1 MTNYICIHSHL
12 YQPPRENPWLERI
25 EIQDSA
31 YPYHDWNMRISAECY
46 GPNAASRILDDK
58 GRITQIVNNYEKISF
73 NFGPT
78 LLDWL
83 QKHSPDTYKKI
94 IAADQASVK
103 SRAGNG
109 NAIAQAYNHMIMPL
123 ANRRDKVTQ
132 VMWGISSFRKHFNRE
147 PEGMWLPET
156 AVDLETLEI
165 LADQDI
171 KFTILAPSQAKRI
184 RPLGTMKWEN
194 VENGSIDTRQPYL
207 MPLPCGGSIVI
218 FFYNGHIAHEIAFG
232 GLLASGETLAKK
244 ILADLPH
251 APPKKA
257 HLIHIATDGETFGHH
272 HRYGDMALA
281 YAIDHLEKNKDVM
294 ITNYG
299 EYLSLHPPDYEVQIH
314 DNSSWSC
321 VHGVER
327 WRSDCGCNTGH
338 NNNWNQ
344 AWRAPLRESLDWLR
358 YKLIHIFREYA
369 AKLFSDPWTA
379 RNHYI
384 DILHDRSGENKKTF
398 LKTHGKKDLSEEE
411 QKRAWMLLEMQ
422 RNAML
427 MYTSCGWFF
436 DEISGIEPVQ
446 ILNYAAR
453 AIELA
458 RNISREELM
467 EDIFLEHLLEAV
479 SNIEGMGNGADIY
492 RKFVIPSKVSLQKV
506 VAHAVISSFFA
517 NTDENVQLG
526 CFTLIRKDSIRLTVK
541 NACVA
546 VGRLDV
552 DCTVTDSS
560 ESFVYAAIQQSLHD
574 FKCAVR
580 SYSELT
586 MLFPGSTVSHKEGD
600 ALERLAAEMSD
611 AFNKKSIAEVLKI
624 MDTFFENTR
633 YSLKD
638 IFRDEQQQ
646 LLNIII
652 HDGLDTIE
660 KTFEQ
665 AYKTTSFLMG
675 LMESL
680 GHRVPTTF
688 KTSAE
693 VALKREIVKIL
704 ESKTI
709 NVEQMDF
716 LLQEVGRWDIHLDEE
731 WLKNMLETRITI
743 EADLLRQD
751 NGITTLRRMNE
762 FLTVLFLF
770 SSKTNLWEM
779 QNIFYEV
786 MAAKFHLARKNAEG
800 NDKEAR
806 SWLDEFLQLG
816 HKLFMNMEELAKN
829 LSSENETDVG
839 CPEREKTVW
848 VDALKE
854 SKTIN
859 DKNVVQTS
867 EKNT

>member
-83 QKHSPDTYKKI
+83 QRHSSETYKKI
-94 IAADQASVK
+94 LAADQASLQ

-123 ANRRDKVTQ
+123 ANRRDKITQ
-132 VMWGISSFRKHFNRE
+132 VMWGISSFQKHFNRA
-147 PEGMWLPET
+147 PQGMWLPET

-171 KFTILAPSQAKRI
+171 KYTILAPNQAKRI
-184 RPLGTMKWEN
+184 RPLGTLKWKN
-194 VENGSIDTRQPYL
+194 VENGSIDTRHPYL
-207 MPLPCGGSIVI
+207 IQLPCGGSIAI

-232 GLLASGETLAKK
+232 GLLASGDTLAKK
-244 ILADLPH
+244 ILADLPP
-251 APPKKA
+251 ASPQKA

-281 YAIDHLEKNKDVM
+281 YAIDYLEKNNDVK

-299 EYLSLHPPDYEVQIH
+299 EYLSLHPPVYEVQIH
-314 DNSSWSC
+314 FNSSWSC

-338 NNNWNQ
+338 NNSWNQ
-344 AWRAPLRESLDWLR
+344 AWRSPLRESLDWLR
-358 YKLIHIFREYA
+358 YKLIQIFREYA
-369 AKLFSDPWTA
+369 DKLFSDPWAA

-384 DILHDRSGENKKTF
+384 DILHDRSQEDKNTF
-398 LKTHGKKDLSEEE
+398 LKTHGKNNLTEE
-411 QKRAWMLLEMQ
+411 QQQRAWMLLEMQ

-458 RNISREELM
+458 RDISGEDSM
-467 EDIFLEHLLEAV
+467 EDIFLEHLAQAT
-479 SNIEGMGNGADIY
+479 SNIEGMGTGADIY
-492 RKFVIPSKVSLQKV
+492 RKFVLPSKVSLQKV
-506 VAHAVISSFFA
+506 VAHAVLSSFFA

-526 CFTLIRKDSIRLTVK
+526 CFTLTRKDSIRLTVK

-552 DCTVTDSS
+552 DCTVTESS

-580 SYSELT
+580 LYSELPP
-586 MLFPGSTVSHKEGD
+586 LFPGSPDSHKEGD
-600 ALERLAAEMSD
+600 ALARLAAKIND
-611 AFNKKSIAEVLKI
+611 AFSQKGIAEVLKT
-624 MDTFFENTR
+624 MDTFFDDTR

-665 AYKTTSFLMG
+665 AYQTTSFLMG

-680 GHRVPTTF
+680 GHRVPSNF
-688 KTSAE
+688 KTAAE
-693 VALKREIVKIL
+693 IALKREIVKIL
-704 ESKTI
+704 ESNTI
-709 NVEQMDF
+709 DVVQLDS
-716 LLQEVGRWDIHLDEE
+716 LLQEIDSWNIHLDEE
-731 WLKNMLETRITI
+731 WLKNLLERRISI
-743 EADLLRQD
+743 EAALFRQD
-751 NGITTLRRMNE
+751 SGISTLRRMNE
-762 FLTVLFLF
+762 FLTALFLF

-779 QNIFYEV
+779 QNIFYDV
-786 MAAKFHLARKNAEG
+786 MNAKFQLANKNAET
-800 NDKEAR
+800 NDTEAR

-816 HKLFMNMEELAKN
+816 HKLFLNMEELAKN
-829 LSSENETDVG
+829 LPGDHGTDVG
-839 CPEREKTVW
+839 CSEEKQV
-848 VDALKE
+848 VGGDALQQ
-854 SKTIN
+854 S
-859 DKNVVQTS
+859 QTPS
-867 EKNT
+867 EKKTMKRC